1 MRRRHEQWLGMRMA
15 VSERQLF
22 LDLEALS
29 EDQIEV
35 GLDAGV
41 WGDPARPMVQRYLD
55 QMKLRRIEAA
65 ASAQLDKSREAL
77 IAVRDAV
84 EEARASNLR
93 ATAALI
99 IAGGAIVAAMAA
111 AFIAFMALRHW
122 TISW

>member
-1 MRRRHEQWLGMRMA
+1 MRRHHEQWLGMRVA

-65 ASAQLDKSREAL
+65 ASAQLDESREAL
-77 IAVRDAV
+77 IAVREAV

-111 AFIAFMALRHW
+111 AFIAFMALRPW

>member
-1 MRRRHEQWLGMRMA
+1 MGARMA

-41 WGDPARPMVQRYLD
+41 WRDPARPMVQRYLD

-65 ASAQLDKSREAL
+65 ASAQLD
-77 IAVRDAV
+77 
-84 EEARASNLR
+84 EARRRSSRCGKLWKRPEGQTSAR
-93 ATAALI
+93 PPRLI

>member
-1 MRRRHEQWLGMRMA
+1 MA

-65 ASAQLDKSREAL
+65 ASAQLDEAREAL
-77 IAVRDAV
+77 IAVREAV
-84 EEARASNLR
+84 EEARGSNLR

-111 AFIAFMALRHW
+111 AFIAFMALGHW